1 MMKKLIK
8 YIQHPTK
15 VVEFLQERCNF
26 PVLPDAL
33 YLKICYKLAMGKK
46 LDLKNPQTFSE
57 KLQWLKLHDRKPE
70 YTKLVDKYEC
80 KKIIAEKIGEEYVI
94 PTLGVWDRFDDIDF
108 DSLPQQFV
116 LKCTHDS
123 GSVILVR
130 DKQELDIS
138 AAKRKLEKSLKKNYY
153 YSGREWPYKNV
164 TPRILAE
171 ERISEGAPDDY
182 KFYMFQ
188 GEMDS
193 VMVCT
198 DRDSG
203 NTQYRFYDRD
213 WNRLYYQKP
222 ELEPAG
228 DVGRPACFPEMIE
241 IAEKLSKDFVHVRVD
256 LYNVGE
262 KVYFGELTMFDQSG
276 FVPEYTD
283 ERNLIFGQK
292 MDLHNI

>member
-8 YIQHPTK
+8 YIQNPRK
-15 VVEFLQERCNF
+15 IVILLQVKCNF
-26 PVLPDAL
+26 RGLSDAR
-33 YLKICYKLAMGKK
+33 YLKICYRLIMGKK
-46 LDLKNPQTFSE
+46 LDLENPQTFSE

-123 GSVILVR
+123 GSVILVK
-130 DKQELDIS
+130 DKEKLDIP
-138 AAKRKLEKSLKKNYY
+138 AAKRKLEKALKKNYY

-164 TPRILAE
+164 PPRILAE

-222 ELEPAG
+222 ELESEG
-228 DVGRPACFPEMIE
+228 DVARPACYPEMIE